1 MDRITKLKAD
11 LAALALEA
19 KPLALK
25 SKDEGLTEAEST
37 SFDDI
42 VGRLQKCQ
50 AEIETAVKQADAAA
64 LIERTDAQ
72 YNRPADSVK
81 RDVVHQGDAG
91 KAAGQ
96 PAQKSPGE
104 ALVTSDAYKR
114 ALSSGSLSTKG
125 EPVLTP
131 GFFGPEAQKALV
143 GSFTAPGS
151 ALLAQVIPG
160 VYRGL
165 DRPLVLRDV
174 LMNLSTSSDSIT
186 VMQENVYTNAAAEV
200 AEATSVTTGLKP
212 ESGLTFTEATFPV
225 QTIAHWM
232 PVTRQLMEDLPFMAG
247 YINERLLTGLRRRED
262 AAFLNGSGAAPVLRG
277 ILQTSGIQVLDSTP
291 TTGYFAVNPVKSAG
305 TDNENINRIRRAIR
319 VIQVTGQAYPTFILM
334 NPVDAEKIDTSTDVN
349 RQYIF
354 GGATAPL
361 PRTMWGLPI
370 VESDNIAAGTALV
383 GDGQMAAVVDRNQGR
398 IYTTDS
404 HSDFFV
410 RNLLAVLAEERV
422 ALPVFRPAAFAS
434 VGLIA

>member
-1 MDRITKLKAD
+1 MNIQQLETEVAKRAAEVTALGAKSRAGTLTDEEGTRFDELCDQLTTIKGDLTKAQDR
-11 LAALALEA
+11 EA
-19 KPLALK
+19 KLA
-25 SKDEGLTEAEST
+25 STEEL
-37 SFDDI
+37 D
-42 VGRLQKCQ
+42 RH
-50 AEIETAVKQADAAA
+50 
-64 LIERTDAQ
+64 
-72 YNRPADSVK
+72 YNQPADGVK
-81 RDVVHQGDAG
+81 RDIVHQGDAG
-91 KAAGQ
+91 KTAGQ

-104 ALVTSDAYKR
+104 ALVTSDAYKQ
-114 ALSSGSLSTKG
+114 ALKSGSLVTKG
-125 EPVLTP
+125 EPVLTS

-151 ALLAQVIPG
+151 AMLAQVIPG

-165 DRPLVLRDV
+165 ERPLVLRDA
-174 LMNLSTSSDSIT
+174 LMNLSTTSDSLT

-262 AAFLNGSGAAPVLRG
+262 AAFLNGTGVAPILRG
-277 ILQTSGIQVLDSTP
+277 ILQTSGIQVLDAA
-291 TTGYFAVNPVKSAG
+291 YFTANPVKSAA
-305 TDNENINRIRRAIR
+305 TDNENINRIRRAMR
-319 VIQVTGQAYPTFILM
+319 VLGVVGQAYPSFVLM
-334 NPVDAEKIDTSTDVN
+334 NPVNAESVDTSTDAN

-361 PRTMWGLPI
+361 PRRMWGLPI
-370 VESDNIAAGTALV
+370 VESDNIAVNTALV

-434 VGLIA
+434 VTLV

>member
-1 MDRITKLKAD
+1 VNIQQLETEVAKRAAEVTALGAKSRAGTLTDEEGTRFDELCDQLTTIKGDLTKAQDR
-11 LAALALEA
+11 EA
-19 KPLALK
+19 KLA
-25 SKDEGLTEAEST
+25 STEEL
-37 SFDDI
+37 D
-42 VGRLQKCQ
+42 RH
-50 AEIETAVKQADAAA
+50 
-64 LIERTDAQ
+64 
-72 YNRPADSVK
+72 YNQPADGVK
-81 RDVVHQGDAG
+81 RDIVHQGDAG
-91 KAAGQ
+91 KTAGQ

>member
-25 SKDEGLTEAEST
+25 SKEDGLTEVEST
-37 SFDDI
+37 SFDE
-42 VGRLQKCQ
+42 VVERMTRCQ
-50 AEIETAVKQADAAA
+50 EEIITATDQASKAAA
-64 LIERTDAQ
+64 VAAIDAQ
-72 YNRPADSVK
+72 YNRPADNVK
-81 RDVVHQGDAG
+81 RDVVHQGDAT
-91 KAAGQ
+91 KTAAQ
-96 PAQKSPGE
+96 RAQLSPGE
-104 ALVTSDAYKR
+104 ALVNSDAYKR
-114 ALSSGSLSTKG
+114 ALSTGSLSTKG

-151 ALLAQVIPG
+151 ALLAQVMPG

-165 DRPLVLRDV
+165 ERPLVLRDV
-174 LMNLSTSSDSIT
+174 LMNLSTTSDSIT
-186 VMQENVYTNAAAEV
+186 VMQENVFTNGAAEV
-200 AEATSVTTGLKP
+200 AEATSVATGLKP

-262 AAFLNGSGAAPVLRG
+262 AAFLNGTGVAPILRG
-277 ILQTSGIQVLDSTP
+277 ILQTSGIQVLDAA
-291 TTGYFAVNPVKSAG
+291 YFTASPVKNAA
-305 TDNENINRIRRAIR
+305 TDNENINRIRRAMR
-319 VIQVTGQAYPTFILM
+319 VLQVTGQAYPTFVLM
-334 NPVDAEKIDTSTDVN
+334 NPANAESVDTSTDAN

-354 GGATAPL
+354 GGATSPL
-361 PRTMWGLPI
+361 PRRMWGLPI
-370 VESDNIAAGTALV
+370 VESDNIAVNTALV

-404 HSDFFV
+404 HADFFV

-422 ALPVFRPAAFAS
+422 ALPVFRPAAFAA
-434 VGLIA
+434 VTLV